1 MCGINSAKLNLR
13 KKIKTIIAQLSAEEK
28 QRQSR
33 IVFEK
38 LRSLKQFQES
48 KRVSSYLSTNDEINT
63 VPILKHMF
71 EMKKEVFIPRYNGKQ
86 MEMVKLFSMNDYE
99 NLPVTKWNIKQPRFN
114 EPRENALETGGL
126 DLILLP
132 GVAFSLSGKRL
143 GHGMG
148 YYDKFL
154 DLCLK
159 KQQKRPHL
167 IAVAFNEQLRED
179 IPTTENDV
187 LLDLILTEK

>member
-13 KKIKTIIAQLSAEEK
+13 KKMKTIIAQLSAEEK

-71 EMKKEVFIPRYNGKQ
+71 EVKKEVFIPRYKGKQ
-86 MEMVKLFSMNDYE
+86 MEMVKLFSMKDYE
-99 NLPVTKWNIKQPRFN
+99 NLPVTKWNIKQPSFN

>member
-1 MCGINSAKLNLR
+1 
-13 KKIKTIIAQLSAEEK
+13 
-28 QRQSR
+28 
-33 IVFEK
+33 
-38 LRSLKQFQES
+38 
-48 KRVSSYLSTNDEINT
+48 
-63 VPILKHMF
+63 
-71 EMKKEVFIPRYNGKQ
+71 
-86 MEMVKLFSMNDYE
+86 
-99 NLPVTKWNIKQPRFN
+99 
-114 EPRENALETGGL
+114 
-126 DLILLP
+126 
-132 GVAFSLSGKRL
+132 
-143 GHGMG
+143 MG